1 MRIVGAGHLAGSNRT
16 SEVPADFPVDY
27 CFVFRIAYFML
38 V

>member
-1 MRIVGAGHLAGSNRT
+1 MRIVGVGHLASSNRM
-16 SEVPADFPVDY
+16 SDAPADFPMDY